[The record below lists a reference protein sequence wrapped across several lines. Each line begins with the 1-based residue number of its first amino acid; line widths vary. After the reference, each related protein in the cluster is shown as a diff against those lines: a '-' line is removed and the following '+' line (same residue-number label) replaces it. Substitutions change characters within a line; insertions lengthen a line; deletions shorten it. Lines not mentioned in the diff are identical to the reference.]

1 MARTRA
7 AVLRGARECVLR
19 DGTRKTTMVHIAQV
33 AGVAKATLYNHF
45 RAKEEVFAALVD
57 AEVAEAVAELRELVE
72 VAGAHDALRRTAE
85 RVGTHPVARRL
96 AETEP
101 GTLARLVL
109 PGENPG
115 PSWALAREALVGVLG
130 AGHLEA
136 PGHTVELALRWLVS
150 QLLWPSPHEE
160 LAEVASMLL
169 ATAMPLAPAGGP
181 GGEPEDNGLGFPK
194 VAERIPGILTE
205 IH

>member
-19 DGTRKTTMVHIAQV
+19 DGTRKTTMVRIAQV

-57 AEVAEAVAELRELVE
+57 AEVAEAVAELREQVA
-72 VAGAHDALRRTAE
+72 VAGAHDALVRAAE
-85 RVGTHPVARRL
+85 RLGTHPVARRL

-109 PGENPG
+109 PGEHPG

-130 AGHLEA
+130 VGHLEA

-160 LAEVASMLL
+160 LDAVASLLL
-169 ATAMPLAPAGGP
+169 ATSTPLPPVGSP

-194 VAERIPGILTE
+194 VNERIPGVLTE